1 MSTIPSLVGKIT
13 GTRRF
18 KERNFI
24 NQLEAS
30 YATKEES
37 IVPNTSKTEPVI
49 SQAASPPKRRSWWWW
64 WRRTGPKHQDSG
76 PISPPQVNQSPQ
88 VASGPG
94 ETGTHW
100 FGNQEVSSDV
110 ARALSTIGYEE
121 PTPIQQEC
129 ISPLLA
135 GRDVVGQALTG
146 TGKTAAFGI
155 PLVEQADPSQ
165 TFVQALILVPTRELA
180 RQVRDEL
187 IRLGQFRRIGVVA
200 CYGGQ
205 PISKQIGAL
214 ARGTHIVVGTPGRVL
229 DHLRRGTLRLETL
242 RTVVLDEADEM
253 LDIGFLPD
261 IERILAQTPKKRQT
275 ALFSAT
281 IPSPIRGVVVRHMQ
295 SPMWIRIGGEIETA
309 PHVSQLYYEVPEQD
323 RVRTL
328 VRLLTTQ
335 VNGGKALMFRRTKVG
350 VDKLVL
356 ALQRQGVAVAGIHG
370 GMVQAQRNAAMRSFH
385 AGGLKVLVATNVA
398 ARGLDIPEVSHVV
411 NYDMPQSLE
420 EYVHRI
426 GRTARMGRD
435 GTAITFVTEWDF
447 PMLDI
452 LLASLAGELKQ
463 GTEVDPGNWTGG

>member
-1 MSTIPSLVGKIT
+1 M
-13 GTRRF
+13 
-18 KERNFI
+18 
-24 NQLEAS
+24 
-30 YATKEES
+30 
-37 IVPNTSKTEPVI
+37 I

-356 ALQRQGVAVAGIHG
+356 GAAAAGRCRGRDPRWHGPGATKRSDAVLSRRGTKGASGYQCG
-370 GMVQAQRNAAMRSFH
+370 CSRPGYS
-385 AGGLKVLVATNVA
+385 GGLPRCQLRHASELGRVRPPNRKNCPHGT
-398 ARGLDIPEVSHVV
+398 RRDSH
-411 NYDMPQSLE
+411 YIR
-420 EYVHRI
+420 H
-426 GRTARMGRD
+426 RMG
-435 GTAITFVTEWDF
+435 F
-447 PMLDI
+447 PN
-452 LLASLAGELKQ
+452 AGHLAGQ
-463 GTEVDPGNWTGG
+463 PGW